1 MPPDATF
8 PPIKK
13 ISATNFKHILS
24 SRFFVK
30 LHMTLM
36 LGAVMI
42 SGVGASKLLL
52 ELEINSMLIR
62 YPIAVCV
69 AYGIFF
75 FSIKTWLWHIGL
87 DSRRK
92 DESDDEDLEDLIDS
106 DRETTDIRSHEGG
119 GIEPHWTDSVR
130 GSKTHYENN
139 STSGSSSDG
148 SVFDLAPD
156 FDLGDEGGAVIIVL
170 ALLGFLLLS
179 VFGVGIF
186 LIYQSPVI
194 LAEAAFQ
201 AALAS
206 GLISA
211 TRRIEGGDWAS
222 SVFRSTWIPF
232 AAVLAL
238 AIGFGW
244 AARHYCPAA
253 TKAAEIFYLCR

>member
-1 MPPDATF
+1 
-8 PPIKK
+8 
-13 ISATNFKHILS
+13 
-24 SRFFVK
+24 
-30 LHMTLM
+30 
-36 LGAVMI
+36 
-42 SGVGASKLLL
+42 
-52 ELEINSMLIR
+52 MLIR

-75 FSIKTWLWHIGL
+75 LSIKIWLWRIGL

-92 DESDDEDLEDLIDS
+92 DESDDEDLEDLLDS
-106 DRETTDIRSHEGG
+106 DRETTDISSHEGC
-119 GIEPHWTDSVR
+119 GIERHWTDSVR
-130 GSKTHYENN
+130 GSTAESGVKPHYENS

-156 FDLGDEGGAVIIVL
+156 FDLGDEGGLVIIVL

-211 TRRIEGGDWAS
+211 TRRIEDGDWAN
-222 SVFRSTWIPF
+222 SVFRATWIPF
-232 AAVLAL
+232 AAVLAM

-253 TKAAEIFYLCR
+253 TKAAEIFYFCR